1 MTLRNRLG
9 ILYRNLFASTHL
21 QHSKEELTRLLK
33 AHGESP
39 EALVKITDE
48 FRGRGWFLEVRSW
61 QIKSEFTGM
70 LKWAKDLKPANI
82 LEIGTAKGATLLAWC
97 RFASNKVVSVDLP
110 GGIHGGGY
118 PEIKQG
124 LYQHF
129 VSDRPKVKLCCI
141 QDDSHAESTRQR
153 AETFLAGDKLDILFI
168 DGDHTYA
175 GVRRDFELWSP
186 LVRPGGYVVF
196 HDILPHKDLHD
207 CEVDK
212 LWTELKAQY
221 PWQEFVEDPTQGWAG
236 IGLLT
241 LPAFK
246 D

>member
-9 ILYRNLFASTHL
+9 ILYRNLFASSHL
-21 QHSKEELTRLLK
+21 RTAKAELTRLLRQY
-33 AHGESP
+33 GETP
-39 EALVKITDE
+39 AALVKITDE
-48 FRGRGWFLEVRSW
+48 FRGHGWFLEIRSW
-61 QIKSEFTGM
+61 QIKSEFIDM
-70 LKWAKDLKPANI
+70 LMWAKDLKPANI

-129 VSDRPKVKLCCI
+129 VSDRDKVKLFCI
-141 QDDSHAESTRQR
+141 QDDSHAATTRQK
-153 AETFLAGDKLDILFI
+153 AESFLAGDKLDILFI
-168 DGDHTYA
+168 DGDHTYS
-175 GVRRDFELWSP
+175 GVKRDFELWSP
-186 LVRPGGYVVF
+186 LVRPGGFVVF

-212 LWTELKAQY
+212 LWAELKAQY
-221 PWQEFVEDPTQGWAG
+221 TWQEFVENPNQGWAG
-236 IGLLT
+236 IGAVRM
-241 LPAFK
+241 PE
-246 D
+246 